1 VSWPNIG
8 TVYAKELRDS
18 LRDRR
23 TLVSMIVIPVLIMPL
38 LTIGLGVLSVA
49 LFGKAMLETP
59 TVMILGGE
67 DSPQVVA
74 ALRDRAGVRVVP
86 AQRDF
91 AAQILDRRIR
101 AAVDI
106 PRGFDAALAHGE
118 PATVRIYMFA
128 GELRS
133 GLGADRLQEFF
144 RDLRDRTVRDRLA
157 SRQIPEAL
165 VEPIQIE
172 QTNVA
177 SAERIGGTLLGG
189 LVPYFLVLFCVT
201 GAMIPAIDLTAGEKE
216 RGTIETILCS
226 PVARA
231 DLVLSKFFMVL
242 TASLFAAALSMLSMV
257 LTLAVAR
264 TLAAHVTQAD
274 ASLFQVQI
282 STGAIAMVF
291 VMVVPLAVFFS
302 AALLALALFAKS
314 YKEAQSYLAPLL
326 AMAFLPAVISL
337 LPGVEL
343 NGVLSLV
350 PVLNTSLV
358 SKEMIAGN
366 YPWGYIVLIFVSS
379 CVYAGCALRAAVW
392 LFQREEVLFR
402 T

>member
-1 VSWPNIG
+1 MSWPNIA
-8 TVYAKELRDS
+8 TVYRKELRDS

-23 TLVSMIVIPVLIMPL
+23 TVISMIVIPVLVMPL

-49 LFGKAMLETP
+49 LFGKALQETP
-59 TVMILGGE
+59 VVMVLGGE
-67 DSPQVVA
+67 DSPQVLA
-74 ALRDRAGVRVVP
+74 ALRARAGVRIVP
-86 AQRDF
+86 AQRDY
-91 AAQILDRRIR
+91 AAEILDRRIR
-101 AAVDI
+101 AAVEI
-106 PRGFDAALAHGE
+106 PRGFDAAVARGE

-133 GLGADRLQEFF
+133 GLGADKLQEFF
-144 RDLRDRTVRDRLA
+144 GDLRDRTVRARLA
-157 SRQIPEAL
+157 SRQIPESL
-165 VEPIQIE
+165 VQPFQIE

-231 DLVLSKFFMVL
+231 DLVLGKFFMVL

-257 LTLAVAR
+257 LTLSAAR
-264 TLAAHVTQAD
+264 ALTAHLPLEG
-274 ASLFQVQI
+274 ASVFQVQI
-282 STGAIAMVF
+282 SPQAIAMVF
-291 VMVVPLAVFFS
+291 LMVVPLAVFFS

-326 AMAFLPAVISL
+326 TLAFLPAVVSL

-343 NGVLSLV
+343 SGALSLV

-366 YPWGYIVLIFVSS
+366 YHWNYIALIFVSS
-379 CVYAGCALRAAVW
+379 CVYAACALRVAVW